1 MEKKRGS
8 RRKQRVYSAEFKLD
22 AVLRMEKG
30 ECVAAICRQLGIR
43 RWVLYRWRSAYREHG
58 PAALNRKPGRTR
70 QTAVEAQQ
78 NRDREVAR
86 QIAELERK
94 VGRQTLQ
101 IDFLQRAFK
110 RVGELRQKSNEAG
123 GMASTERSS
132 E

>member
-1 MEKKRGS
+1 MEKKRRSGK
-8 RRKQRVYSAEFKLD
+8 KQRVFSAEFKLD
-22 AVLRMEKG
+22 AVRRMEEG
-30 ECVAAICRQLGIR
+30 ECVAAICCQLGIR
-43 RWVLYRWRSAYREHG
+43 RWVVYRWRSAYRKG
-58 PAALNRKPGRTR
+58 GLAALNRQPGRGR
-70 QTAVEAQQ
+70 RTAVEIEQ
-78 NRDREVAR
+78 NRDRGAGR

-94 VGRQTLQ
+94 VGRQALQ

>member
-1 MEKKRGS
+1 MGKKRRSG
-8 RRKQRVYSAEFKLD
+8 KQQRVYSAEFKLD
-22 AVLRMEKG
+22 AVRRMEEG
-30 ECVAAICRQLGIR
+30 ESVAAICRQLGIR
-43 RWVLYRWRSAYREHG
+43 RWVLYRWWSAYRERG
-58 PAALNRKPGRTR
+58 PAALNRQPGREC
-70 QTAVEAQQ
+70 QTAVEAEQ
-78 NRDREVAR
+78 NRDRKAAQ

-110 RVGELRQKSNEAG
+110 RVGELRQKSAEAG